1 MEFNSVS
8 DLLDYIIKEKQLK
21 NDAALSRAL
30 EVSPPCISN
39 LRKGTI
45 KLGASY
51 ILNIHE
57 YTGLS
62 VKEIK
67 TAVKS

>member
-1 MEFNSVS
+1 MNFNSVS

-21 NDAALSRAL
+21 NDAALSREL